1 MKEKKIKLMCPQ
13 SAFVTYRNPF
23 AAFLSKKMMKIIKRN
38 KIEDKPKMFE
48 RDINFGKMGFP
59 SDTQYLNFGI
69 NQAERIMNYF
79 IVAMIVYF
87 WAYIF
92 FYTMFTLY
100 QMLQNRNLF
109 ILSND
114 KCLTVWNEY
123 KGREFSFL
131 DNALNEYTT
140 IKTGGKK
147 YGFNWRLIAD
157 DVPLMESLRGEFTCY
172 CDYIEEKKQLDFVE
186 VERMFDEKHQI
197 RDKCKEYSNFKWRIK
212 YIKLIVTLF
221 MSVSNALSKKVIMW
235 IIRMLNF
242 KKRSTEAMANFVY
255 LLTVTA
261 FTSIVVILLLGAKL
275 DFVPF
280 FG

>member
-186 VERMFDEKHQI
+186 VERMFDAKH
-197 RDKCKEYSNFKWRIK
+197 
-212 YIKLIVTLF
+212 
-221 MSVSNALSKKVIMW
+221 
-235 IIRMLNF
+235 
-242 KKRSTEAMANFVY
+242 
-255 LLTVTA
+255 
-261 FTSIVVILLLGAKL
+261 
-275 DFVPF
+275 
-280 FG
+280 